1 MEGTFM
7 LGINRYFSGALLAM
21 AIATPGVVAAIPAPQ
36 EVHVRVYDS
45 QHRDYHNWDD
55 REDRAYH
62 RYYTEQHREYR
73 AYDKEN
79 AKRQREYWKWR
90 HNHPDRD

>member
-1 MEGTFM
+1 M
-7 LGINRYFSGALLAM
+7 LGIHRFLGAALLAA
-21 AIATPGVVAAIPAPQ
+21 AIAAPAVVAATPAPQ
-36 EVHVRVYDS
+36 EVQVRVYDS
-45 QHRDYHNWDD
+45 HHRDYHNWDD
-55 REDRAYH
+55 REDRAYR

-79 AKRQREYWKWR
+79 AKRQRAYWKWR